1 MTTVTPVETLE
12 SSETDQTLQRPPPG
26 SRAHRALVVSADPAV
41 RDGWARALEA
51 TGLEVH
57 RCAGPG
63 VNCILLGG
71 GERCPLLD
79 EADIALY
86 HEPALTPAFLRRLG
100 EQGQAGPASEDA
112 KIFVVLVVT
121 LVFLVVMA
129 SLPLW
134 FSSLIRAIGGG

>member
-79 EADIALY
+79 ETDIAVY
-86 HEPALTPAFLRRLG
+86 HEPALTRAFLERLG
-100 EQGQAGPASEDA
+100 EVKVPALIVATRDRQRTDGDHEPAFSR
-112 KIFVVLVVT
+112 VVAT
-121 LVFLVVMA
+121 
-129 SLPLW
+129 PG
-134 FSSLIRAIGGG
+134 R